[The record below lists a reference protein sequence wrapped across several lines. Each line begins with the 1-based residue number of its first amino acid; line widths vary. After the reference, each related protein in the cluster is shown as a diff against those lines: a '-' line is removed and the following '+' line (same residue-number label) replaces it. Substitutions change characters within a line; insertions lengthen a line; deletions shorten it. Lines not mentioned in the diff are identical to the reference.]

1 MSRSVLHG
9 IVGHLKSEPS
19 RTWSII
25 VTVFGDAIVPRGGSV
40 WLGTLLSFFEALDIG
55 SGVVRTAMSR
65 LAADGWLERRR
76 IGKNSFYRLTEMGRE
91 TFAAATDHIYSLR
104 TPSWDGSFRLILT
117 ENGKEREAAR
127 AQFEEAGF
135 GSLAPTLWVAPPG
148 AMLPEAARGPLRLDT
163 RVDRD
168 TGRKLVAKAWP
179 LGRMQRSYTRFLAT
193 FAALDKAS
201 AQIAS
206 LSDLDA
212 FVARILMI
220 HQFRRIILHDPVL
233 PAELLPVDWPGREAR
248 ELCARLYHALLPAS
262 ERWLDRNGLGED
274 GKAMPEGEALRVRFR
289 R

>member
-1 MSRSVLHG
+1 MARSALQG
-9 IVGHLKSEPS
+9 ILGHLKSEPS

-55 SGVVRTAMSR
+55 QGVVRTAMSR

-76 IGKNSFYRLTEMGRE
+76 IGKNSFYRLTESGRE
-91 TFAAATDHIYSLR
+91 TFATATEHIYSLR
-104 TPSWDGSFRLILT
+104 SPSWDGSFRLILT
-117 ENGKEREAAR
+117 ENGKERETAR
-127 AQFEEAGF
+127 AHFEEAGF
-135 GSLAPTLWVAPPG
+135 GILAPNLWVAPPG
-148 AMLPEAARGPLRLDT
+148 AVLPKGAKGLLRLETQADLE
-163 RVDRD
+163 
-168 TGRKLVAKAWP
+168 TGGKLVARAWP
-179 LGRMQRSYTRFLAT
+179 LGRMQRSYTRFLAS
-193 FAALDKAS
+193 FAALDMRS
-201 AQIAS
+201 AQLAS

-220 HQFRRIILHDPVL
+220 HQYRRIILHDPLL
-233 PAELLPVDWPGREAR
+233 PAELLPLDWPGREAR

-274 GKAMPEGEALRVRFR
+274 GGPLPEGEALHARFR